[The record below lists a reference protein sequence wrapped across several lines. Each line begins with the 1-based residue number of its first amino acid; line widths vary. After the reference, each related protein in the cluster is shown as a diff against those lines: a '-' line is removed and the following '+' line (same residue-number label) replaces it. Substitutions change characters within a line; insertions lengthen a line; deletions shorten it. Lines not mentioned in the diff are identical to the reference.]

1 MGKRFHNNST
11 YIFILRIFILG
22 VDLFGI
28 NFIFELI
35 LWMFGLSDSVLFN
48 QFSKIDVH
56 VILSLTWF
64 FPSLYFKTYEGNLK
78 IAYNLRNSVYQ
89 LFVQIFLL
97 IVITKIIG
105 NTFFDYLFF
114 SYYAIFSLA
123 YLPISRYAV
132 AFYLNK
138 LDNYFPIRKRA
149 TIIGAKPMLSKVQE
163 FLESDHSGF
172 RLIKLGLAR
181 NTQETKL
188 QYILK
193 AIEKAKELK
202 VDIIYS
208 FVNLNDEEEL
218 KEVLVKS
225 EMNYIKINFIKDFT
239 SSKLQP
245 ITINKESDIP
255 IIESSKI
262 PLDELDNRIRKRLF
276 DIIVSLLVISFI
288 LSWLWPILAI
298 LIRIDSKGAAIF
310 KQIGTGR
317 NNQTFICYKFRTMI
331 VNSASNT
338 QQTLPNDSRMT
349 RIGKILRKTNL
360 DELPQFLNVLKGEM
374 SIIGP
379 RPHMVFETNQYE
391 SSVEFFTKRHFIKP
405 GISGWA
411 QINGL
416 RGNLDKKMMEV
427 RVQYDLDYMNN
438 WNFWVDLDILIKTII
453 LTVTGDENAY

>member
-22 VDLFGI
+22 VDLIGI

-35 LWMFGLSDSVLFN
+35 LLMFGLLDAVLFN
-48 QFSKIDVH
+48 QFSKIAVH
-56 VILSLTWF
+56 AILSLTWF

-97 IVITKIIG
+97 IIITKILG

-114 SYYAIFSLA
+114 SYYAVFSLA

-138 LDNYFPIRKRA
+138 LDYYFPIRKRA
-149 TIIGAKPMLSKVQE
+149 TIIGAKPMLNKVQE

-208 FVNLNDEEEL
+208 FVNLNNEDEL

-310 KQIGTGR
+310 KQIRTGR
-317 NNQTFICYKFRTMI
+317 NNQTFVCYKFRTMI

-360 DELPQFLNVLKGEM
+360 DELPQFLNVLRGEM

-379 RPHMVFETNQYE
+379 RPHMVFETNKYE
-391 SSVEFFTKRHFIKP
+391 SSVEFFSKRHFIKP

-416 RGNLDKKMMEV
+416 RGNLDEKMMEV